1 MFAASGPHVA
11 KGIVVLLAVS
21 LGEASGE
28 PLAPFPGNEPAI
40 ATCRAE
46 AHRSVFELETR
57 ASDTTGGTP
66 APSSL
71 CARVMSNPGLRCV
84 IAAASTRCRLARA
97 EVRAR
102 GACEFS
108 RAEACEACVMR
119 AIAGPEEPSHDAAR
133 ASERETTLSTLS
145 VSGRN
150 DTRGAGVTTV
160 PAAMEWQVYLA
171 ELDAVARECAHAE
184 AAWRAEAAA
193 QALSRVLEMARDA
206 ERAADARDDAARRA
220 AADVLAEVQ
229 AARTAAT
236 EVSDR
241 LGSVEARARSA
252 EASLVAWRN
261 ASVAFARAHGE
272 SLRDIEKQAGTI
284 SELVASTS
292 TKIDALFA
300 FVETHTRTMWSAVE
314 AAAAAARQSGTEGT
328 LIGALWRLARE
339 AVCSVTF
346 AWRVVARANALLA
359 RVVPAR
365 YRVLAAAA
373 AAAAMRRARRRRA
386 EATRSRD
393 RRESLALFRRERAE
407 VLAELRALRREA
419 RENAP
424 FEPRRRGSPRARV
437 SAGDGDVDEA
447 EAPRTSARAKD
458 ARLEIKTAREKS
470 ATTPTTRARAK
481 RATRS

>member
-1 MFAASGPHVA
+1 
-11 KGIVVLLAVS
+11 
-21 LGEASGE
+21 
-28 PLAPFPGNEPAI
+28 
-40 ATCRAE
+40 
-46 AHRSVFELETR
+46 
-57 ASDTTGGTP
+57 
-66 APSSL
+66 
-71 CARVMSNPGLRCV
+71 
-84 IAAASTRCRLARA
+84 
-97 EVRAR
+97 
-102 GACEFS
+102 
-108 RAEACEACVMR
+108 MR

-419 RENAP
+419 RENAL

-447 EAPRTSARAKD
+447 EAPRTSARTKD

>member
-1 MFAASGPHVA
+1 
-11 KGIVVLLAVS
+11 
-21 LGEASGE
+21 
-28 PLAPFPGNEPAI
+28 
-40 ATCRAE
+40 
-46 AHRSVFELETR
+46 
-57 ASDTTGGTP
+57 
-66 APSSL
+66 
-71 CARVMSNPGLRCV
+71 
-84 IAAASTRCRLARA
+84 
-97 EVRAR
+97 
-102 GACEFS
+102 
-108 RAEACEACVMR
+108 MR

-220 AADVLAEVQ
+220 AADVLTEVQ

-419 RENAP
+419 RESAP
-424 FEPRRRGSPRARV
+424 FEPRRRGSPRTRV